1 MTDCLFAE
9 EVNDVVLQLFRDFND
24 STYGIE
30 EWKTLTPIEF
40 GILSWHLGNFYC
52 CPLVLPAL
60 QPLERRSGCQGRSP
74 NRATRVGLT
83 N

>member
-60 QPLERRSGCQGRSP
+60 QPPGTQERLPGKIPESCNP
-74 NRATRVGLT
+74 CWAY
-83 N
+83 